1 MPLCLLVL
9 QTGNLGP
16 LFRSNMFNQI
26 GSWLWP
32 AVCAYPLLRAILATS
47 VSFLIP
53 LSIALVTSVLIIGLA
68 RYLFYCWNYGI
79 FRKSTAAGD
88 QIPCQVSDHV
98 KINHIFTG
106 KNYATLSIRKQC
118 SGVLW
123 LITLPCGVIRTASP
137 YKLLYYSWIYPAPS
151 LLRGGGG
158 PMAAAVLF
166 GSTLLV
172 HLPYCQFAII
182 LLSLLHLQ

>member
-98 KINHIFTG
+98 KMNNNFDWKELCDFIYQKTVFRG
-106 KNYATLSIRKQC
+106 SVVDYSSLRGDSYCLSLQASLLQLDLSSPLSP
-118 SGVLW
+118 SGFYSVL
-123 LITLPCGVIRTASP
+123 LYLFIYLTAS
-137 YKLLYYSWIYPAPS
+137 LLLFYCLFSIFSKA
-151 LLRGGGG
+151 RG
-158 PMAAAVLF
+158 
-166 GSTLLV
+166 
-172 HLPYCQFAII
+172 
-182 LLSLLHLQ
+182 